1 MSARHV
7 MIRAS
12 AGSGKTYALTSR
24 YVALLA
30 AGARPE
36 RIVALTFTRK
46 AAGAIF
52 DEILTKLARAAQDGK
67 FAAQLARDIGR
78 PELGPPAFLALL
90 RAVADS
96 MHRLRLGTFDGFF
109 GRIARAF
116 PLELGLAGEFEVLQ
130 EHAARQV
137 RRRVLQRMFA
147 HAPGG
152 LDDAQR
158 EFVEAFKRATFGTE
172 EKRLGARLDGFL
184 DEHQEKYL
192 AAPDGELWGA
202 PERIWPDGS
211 PWLETPVRPL
221 AEAAAR
227 LRTRLAA
234 RGLPEKQAARWE
246 AFFGALPEWSPG
258 APLPDAVEYLLK
270 NTLAVWPAVR
280 AGAAEIVVE
289 RKKCAL
295 DPEDCAEL
303 AAIVAHLVGGE
314 FRRRLETTRGIHAVL
329 AGYEAVYHAAVRRAG
344 KLTFADVQRLLEPD
358 TSGRRLAGGDAA
370 GEGRLL
376 IDYRLDGQFDHWLL
390 DEFQDTSFGQ
400 WRVLENLIDEA
411 VQDPAGARSFFCVG
425 DVKQAI
431 YAWREGDARLFDDV
445 LRRYNDAAPDTVAER
460 ALVESWRSGPAVI
473 GFVNAVFGAADAVA
487 ALLPEAAARPWNDG
501 WRAHASARPQLGGYA
516 AWEHAED
523 EAARWARTVA
533 LLQEIAPL
541 ERGLACAVLV
551 QTNAVATALA
561 DYLRREGGIPALA
574 DSDLHVGTDN
584 PLGAALLAL
593 VQAAA
598 HPGDT
603 LAREHVAMS
612 PLAAVLARA
621 GVTTPEA
628 LTRRVLGQI
637 HADGFERTMEHW
649 VRALD
654 GELAPDD
661 AFSRERG
668 RQLVEAAAA
677 FDATG
682 GRDAAGFVAFV
693 ERYAVRGAE
702 VAGAVRVMTIHKSK
716 GLGFDVV
723 ILPDLEGSRL
733 DQRRA
738 GLAVQRAPDRTV
750 EWVFELPPKLFHTQD
765 ETLTRH
771 VAAAEAEAAYEALAL
786 LYVGLTRAKRAM
798 YVLTKAPGKSE
809 SRNYPK
815 LLATALGDEPWSAGD
830 PRWFE
835 AVGAPAPAG
844 SAGTGANGD
853 PERREPGGDGAA
865 VPGDRGAAGAEALA
879 AERVPRRAAVRPSAA
894 RAGRVGAAELL
905 DATAEA
911 ALAFGREVHG
921 LLARIG
927 RGREIPWAEWRASG
941 AGEAAIEVAARCVRA
956 PALAE
961 VWEVPDDAEV
971 WCERAFELVIDGAW
985 VSGVFDRVVVRRG
998 PDGRAEAATVF
1009 DFKTDRVREVRD
1021 PDEIRRHYADQLA
1034 IYRRAAARLAGLPE
1048 AAVQC
1053 RLVFTGPGVSVDLPA
1068 T

>member
-12 AGSGKTYALTSR
+12 AGSGKTYALTNR

-46 AAGAIF
+46 AAGEFF
-52 DEILTKLARAAQDGK
+52 DEILTKLAGAAQD
-67 FAAQLARDIGR
+67 ASVATRLARDIGR
-78 PELGPPAFLALL
+78 PELGPAAFLALL
-90 RAVADS
+90 RGVVAAL
-96 MHRLRLGTFDGFF
+96 HRLRLGTFDGFF

-130 EHAARQV
+130 EHAARQE

-147 HAPGG
+147 RAPGG

-184 DEHQEKYL
+184 DEHQERFL
-192 AAPDGELWGA
+192 AVPDAELWGA

-211 PWLETPVRPL
+211 PWLETPARPL
-221 AEAAAR
+221 ADAAAR
-227 LRTRLAA
+227 LRARLAG
-234 RGLPEKQAARWE
+234 RGLPEKQLARWE
-246 AFFGALPEWSPG
+246 AFFAALPEWSPG
-258 APLPDAVEYLLK
+258 APLPEAVEYLLK

-280 AGAAEIVVE
+280 AGAAEVVVE

-295 DPEDCAEL
+295 DPEDCAAL
-303 AAIVAHLVGGE
+303 AAIVGHLVGGE

-329 AGYEAVYHAAVRRAG
+329 AGYEAVYHDAVRRAG
-344 KLTFADVQRLLEPD
+344 KLTFADVQRLLEPE
-358 TSGRRLAGGDAA
+358 TSGRRLAGGATA

-390 DEFQDTSFGQ
+390 DEFQDTSHGQ

-445 LRRYNDAAPDTVAER
+445 LRRYNDAVPGTVAER
-460 ALVESWRSGPAVI
+460 ALVDSWRSGPAVI
-473 GFVNAVFGAADAVA
+473 GMVNAVFGAAEAVT
-487 ALLPEAAARPWNDG
+487 ALFPGPAAAQWNGG
-501 WRAHASARPQLGGYA
+501 WRPHVSARPQLGGYA

-533 LLQEIAPL
+533 LLLEIAPL
-541 ERGLACAVLV
+541 ERGLDCAVLV
-551 QTNAVATALA
+551 QTNAAATALA
-561 DYLRREGGIPALA
+561 DFIRREGGIAALA
-574 DSDLHVGTDN
+574 ESDLHVGTDN

-593 VQAAA
+593 VRVAA

-603 LAREHVAMS
+603 LAGQHVAMS

-621 GVTTPEA
+621 GLATPEA

-637 HADGFERTMEHW
+637 HAEGFERTIEHW
-649 VRALD
+649 VRALE

-682 GRDAAGFVAFV
+682 SREVAEFVAFA
-693 ERYAVRGAE
+693 ERHAVRGAE
-702 VAGAVRVMTIHKSK
+702 VAGVVRVMTIHKSK

-723 ILPDLEGSRL
+723 ILPDLEGSKL
-733 DQRRA
+733 DQRRG
-738 GLAVQRAPDRTV
+738 GLAVQRSPDRTV
-750 EWVFELPPKLFHTQD
+750 EWVLELPPKLFYSQD
-765 ETLTRH
+765 ETLGRH

-815 LLATALGDEPWSAGD
+815 LLATALGEEPWSAGD
-830 PRWFE
+830 PRWFDS
-835 AVGAPAPAG
+835 VPRSGADGNDAPSAANPAPADG
-844 SAGTGANGD
+844 G
-853 PERREPGGDGAA
+853 RR
-865 VPGDRGAAGAEALA
+865 AEADFRA
-879 AERVPRRAAVRPSAA
+879 FETWRRPRRMAQRPSAVH
-894 RAGRVGAAELL
+894 AGLVAAKDLL
-905 DATAEA
+905 DEA
-911 ALAFGREVHG
+911 GEAGLVFGREVHG

-927 RGREIPWAEWRASG
+927 REGEIPWAEWRESG
-941 AGEAAIEVAARCVRA
+941 ASDAAVDLAARVRRA
-956 PALAE
+956 PSLAE
-961 VWEVPDDAEV
+961 VWAVPDGADL
-971 WCERAFELVIDGAW
+971 WCEREFELVLDGAW

-998 PDGRAEAATVF
+998 AEGKAQGATIF
-1009 DFKTDRVREVRD
+1009 DFKTDRVRDERD
-1021 PDEIRRHYADQLA
+1021 LGELTRRYSGQVAL
-1034 IYRRAAARLAGLPE
+1034 YRRAVARLTGLPE
-1048 AAVQC
+1048 SAV
-1053 RLVFTGPGVSVDLPA
+1053 RGSLVFVGPAVIAPVSQ